1 MSFQTTNERLTLL
14 EEKVDKVLRLLN
26 PEGAESREQK
36 ELFEKFDLLKVELEK
51 CLQGMRG
58 GINCDDEP
66 YDEGKF
72 NRNKWVYA
80 GFGFSLSAL
89 ATVVTYKAALFF
101 FPLAFSL
108 FFAFSLILLGLLH
121 DQYLL
126 PGNTIKRIAQ
136 NAVSASI
143 FWLAFTIASVAGFAI
158 GNSIISDPFGGEE
171 RGAKANAEGYIEA
184 PAARGSGDTIQ
195 LGPGGATED

>member
-1 MSFQTTNERLTLL
+1 MALQTTNERIAQL

-26 PEGAESREQK
+26 PETEPDNR
-36 ELFEKFDLLKVELEK
+36 ELFEKFDALKEEIKAYLDNLRHNYNLE
-51 CLQGMRG
+51 GEDVP
-58 GINCDDEP
+58 DDE
-66 YDEGKF
+66 KF
-72 NRNKWVYA
+72 NRNMWYYAAA
-80 GFGFSLSAL
+80 GFSFAAL
-89 ATVVTYKAALFF
+89 ATVVTYKVALFF
-101 FPLAFSL
+101 FPLSFSL
-108 FFAFSLILLGLLH
+108 FFAYSLILLGLLH
-121 DQYLL
+121 DKFLL
-126 PGNTIKRIAQ
+126 PGNTIKRIAS